1 MKIKTTIFW
10 IVILLTGVRLHS
22 QSIMTVTGEQKIAN
36 IMTWLTHEHVLVDFI
51 GAELITPDDYD
62 ETEVLQTMLSY
73 VFDLRKYRVRYF
85 VDATPKYLGR
95 DPELL
100 QKISTSTA
108 VTIITNTGLYG
119 VGQNKYIPKSA
130 LNKTA
135 EELAGEWIDEYRNGI
150 GDTGIKPGFIKIGV
164 DAQAPLHSMHQKLV
178 RAAALTHLATGL
190 TIASHTGEAV
200 GLWPQLE
207 ILKKEGVSPSAFIWV
222 HAQNE
227 KDNNVY
233 VQAARQGCWIS
244 LDGIGGGNI
253 DTYVEK
259 LQFAKDKGILGQILI
274 SNDAGWYDP
283 QKDEQN
289 IQPFTNVHEKL
300 LPKLTEAGFTVDEI
314 NQLLAT
320 NPAKAFGTRVRKR

>member
-1 MKIKTTIFW
+1 MKVRTTIFW

-22 QSIMTVTGEQKIAN
+22 QSIMTVSGEQKIAN

-85 VDATPKYLGR
+85 VDATPQYLGR

-135 EELAGEWIDEYRNGI
+135 EELAGEWIGEYRNGI

-164 DAQAPLHSMHQKLV
+164 DAQTPLHSMHQKLV
-178 RAAALTHLATGL
+178 KAAALTHLATGL

-200 GLWPQLE
+200 GLWTQLE

-244 LDGIGGGNI
+244 LDGIGAGNI

-259 LQFAKDKGILGQILI
+259 LQFAKEKGILGQILI

-289 IQPFTNVHEKL
+289 IKPFTNVHEKL

-320 NPAKAFGTRVRKR
+320 NPARAFGTRVRKG